1 MAKRRLSAKQIKAG
15 FGGKRR
21 RAALKTKRHAA
32 RTRPVATKRSN
43 PRKVRRAAPRR
54 RPAQKR
60 NLGEVVSILLPG
72 MAGNPARRKGHKTM
86 AATKRR
92 KRRATG
98 QRNAG
103 TRRIRTMKVARRHGR
118 RSNPGQVME
127 YAKLGVAIV
136 GGAVGSKM
144 ATQLVLSSSNTG
156 WMGYLGN
163 LVATLALGWGA
174 SKAFKDR
181 MISQGVVGGGIAQL
195 AVRIISDQ
203 TPYGSYL
210 AGSGVGDYQ
219 ASAFLTPQRM
229 MPNAMQSA
237 QLEQAWLSPPAAV
250 TVTHPATAAAP
261 GMGFVADWN

>member
-1 MAKRRLSAKQIKAG
+1 
-15 FGGKRR
+15 
-21 RAALKTKRHAA
+21 
-32 RTRPVATKRSN
+32 
-43 PRKVRRAAPRR
+43 
-54 RPAQKR
+54 
-60 NLGEVVSILLPG
+60 
-72 MAGNPARRKGHKTM
+72 M

-92 KRRATG
+92 KKRATG

-103 TRRIRTMKVARRHGR
+103 TRRKTFMKLRRRYAR
-118 RSNPGQVME
+118 RSNPGRTVE
-127 YAKLGVAIV
+127 YVKLGASVI
-136 GGAVGSKM
+136 GGAVGSKLL
-144 ATQLVLSSSNTG
+144 TQTVLGASNTS

-174 SKAFKDR
+174 SKAFKDK

-219 ASAFLTPQRM
+219 ASPFFTPQRM

-237 QLEQAWLSPPAAV
+237 QLEQAWLSPPASV

>member
-1 MAKRRLSAKQIKAG
+1 
-15 FGGKRR
+15 
-21 RAALKTKRHAA
+21 
-32 RTRPVATKRSN
+32 
-43 PRKVRRAAPRR
+43 
-54 RPAQKR
+54 
-60 NLGEVVSILLPG
+60 
-72 MAGNPARRKGHKTM
+72 
-86 AATKRR
+86 
-92 KRRATG
+92 
-98 QRNAG
+98 
-103 TRRIRTMKVARRHGR
+103 
-118 RSNPGQVME
+118 
-127 YAKLGVAIV
+127 
-136 GGAVGSKM
+136 
-144 ATQLVLSSSNTG
+144 
-156 WMGYLGN
+156 MGYLGN

-229 MPNAMQSA
+229 MPNAMNSA